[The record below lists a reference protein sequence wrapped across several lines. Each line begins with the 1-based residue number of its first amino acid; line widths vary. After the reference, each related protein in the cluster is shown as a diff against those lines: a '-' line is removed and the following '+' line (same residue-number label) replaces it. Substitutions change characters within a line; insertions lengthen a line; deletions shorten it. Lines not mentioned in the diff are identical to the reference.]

1 MTTTIF
7 NKCNCL
13 NFTNQ
18 DMNDLNGYKQKI
30 IIGSFLP
37 LCQNCLKK
45 DSIKI
50 KYILKQPISDKYQIS
65 STEIS
70 ELINEL
76 KFLIK
81 DKQKN
86 IMIQHNLQNDKLL
99 KWLEMISCK
108 ESKNEL
114 MKSIAKKID
123 NSLADIWNLAHE
135 KKKLPCNIK
144 LVIFNSTTKK
154 ELYSSYWSYQYCEFY
169 FDTKVF

>member
-18 DMNDLNGYKQKI
+18 DINDLNGYKQKA

-37 LCQNCLKK
+37 LCQDCLKK

-70 ELINEL
+70 ELISTL

-81 DKQKN
+81 EKQKN
-86 IMIQHNLQNDKLL
+86 IMIQNKLQNDTLL
-99 KWLEMISCK
+99 KWLDMITCK

-114 MKSIAKKID
+114 IKSMAKKID
-123 NSLADIWNLAHE
+123 NGLADIWSSAYE
-135 KKKLPCNIK
+135 SKKLPCNIK
-144 LVIFNSTTKK
+144 LVIFNSTIKK

>member
-18 DMNDLNGYKQKI
+18 DINDLNGYKQKI

-70 ELINEL
+70 ELISTL

-81 DKQKN
+81 EKQKT
-86 IMIQHNLQNDKLL
+86 IMIENKLHNDTLL

-123 NSLADIWNLAHE
+123 NRLADIWNLAHE
-135 KKKLPCNIK
+135 NKKLPCNIK
-144 LVIFNSTTKK
+144 LDIFNSTTEK